1 MKDKAI
7 IIKVTKEQHTLI
19 KKKAI
24 EFGFDNMSD
33 YLRYLALNTKEI
45 KRTIK

>member
-7 IIKVTKEQHTLI
+7 IIKVSKEQHDLI
-19 KKKAI
+19 KQKSIK
-24 EFGFDNMSD
+24 FGFDNMSD

-45 KRTIK
+45 KRSIR